1 MVKKFFVLF
10 FFIIFTVLMFSFS
23 YHAYRFVIE
32 YTKDK
37 QYTRYEEVYYKDGD
51 KIVFVKIPRRIIWV
65 KLGDKYYMG
74 TSDKLKLCPPI
85 KDLEDI
91 FLEYANSHGISLDFN
106 GEITISEKAFTLK
119 ALKIDG
125 LLRNVIRKFE
135 DVITEMQ
142 YIYTLSNYTFNEI
155 LQNFKFIDK
164 SEVPQS
170 IYNIFNLFL
179 WFNVEYEDDVL
190 KVYAIDKDGENILL
204 EISDKSGDYQVG
216 EYYLTIL
223 ESSDK
228 TREEI
233 LNEISSNS

>member
-1 MVKKFFVLF
+1 MKKLFVLF
-10 FFIIFTVLMFSFS
+10 IFIFLTTLIFSFS

-37 QYTRYEEVYYKDGD
+37 QITRYEEVFYKDGD
-51 KIVFVKIPRRIIWV
+51 KIVFVKSPRKIIWV
-65 KLGDKYYMG
+65 KLGDKYYIG
-74 TSDKLKLCPPI
+74 KSEELKLCPPI

-91 FLEYANSHGISLDFN
+91 FNEYANYHGISLDFD
-106 GEITISEKAFTLK
+106 GEITITENVFSLK
-119 ALKIDG
+119 ALKVDG
-125 LLRNVIRKFE
+125 LLRHIIRKFE
-135 DVITEMQ
+135 NVITEMQ
-142 YIYTLSNYTFNEI
+142 YIYTFTNYTFDEI
-155 LQNFKFIDK
+155 LQNFKLIDETEIPK
-164 SEVPQS
+164 S

-190 KVYAIDKDGENILL
+190 KVYAINKDGENVLL
-204 EISDKSGDYQVG
+204 EISDKNGEFKVG

-233 LNEISSNS
+233 LNEISDNN